1 MSENNKSFLAKVR
14 EAIDVTLDSYIAKSQ
29 SSDGSPVPAQT
40 DRKAMVELDWAER
53 DQYGYKTKQSMVGNP
68 VLRQMA
74 RKDTIIAAIHQTR
87 LAQVNLFDEEQ
98 KDKYSPGWIVEPQ
111 EQADYTDDEKLE
123 LADPN
128 LSEEE
133 YEQKKFEFEKE
144 RIKKLKEQ
152 KEDIK
157 TIKEFIKN
165 CGADSTEADT
175 TFKRTTFRKFL
186 NLVTRD
192 RLTYNYAAVE
202 LIPSKDYSKCVQFH
216 PVSAGTIYYA
226 TKKSQ
231 ESTMKAMLSRLKE
244 RGYTQQQLEA
254 MAKKPLRYLQV
265 VRGQIMWAWTE
276 EEFVFEAA
284 NPSVDP
290 EDNGYAVGELELLTQ
305 AVTAHLFAEAHNRN
319 FFTQGIGSK
328 GLLHIKGDNI
338 SRAQLE
344 GFKRQWWNQ
353 VTNSKNAFRPPIIG
367 MADEVKW
374 VPLSQSNREMEFST
388 WMEYLIKIVCAVYQI
403 DPAEINFDISKTN
416 TSTLNES
423 SNEAR
428 LKSSRDKGLKPLL
441 DYLQGLINDHILPRW
456 NKELSKKYKF
466 KFVGLDAESRQQE
479 GDRLEKETKVWK
491 TLNEARRE
499 QGREPLEDG
508 DVVLNAVA
516 TQYKQM
522 KLANQ
527 AEQQAMGD
535 EGAPMDSGMDE
546 EDQSELDND
555 LDGLVDEIDAVL
567 GEPDAKSEE
576 KEETKKSKVI
586 EYHYIK
592 DDEE

>member
-1 MSENNKSFLAKVR
+1 
-14 EAIDVTLDSYIAKSQ
+14 
-29 SSDGSPVPAQT
+29 
-40 DRKAMVELDWAER
+40 
-53 DQYGYKTKQSMVGNP
+53 
-68 VLRQMA
+68 
-74 RKDTIIAAIHQTR
+74 
-87 LAQVNLFDEEQ
+87 
-98 KDKYSPGWIVEPQ
+98 
-111 EQADYTDDEKLE
+111 
-123 LADPN
+123 
-128 LSEEE
+128 
-133 YEQKKFEFEKE
+133 
-144 RIKKLKEQ
+144 
-152 KEDIK
+152 
-157 TIKEFIKN
+157 
-165 CGADSTEADT
+165 
-175 TFKRTTFRKFL
+175 
-186 NLVTRD
+186 
-192 RLTYNYAAVE
+192 
-202 LIPSKDYSKCVQFH
+202 
-216 PVSAGTIYYA
+216 
-226 TKKSQ
+226 
-231 ESTMKAMLSRLKE
+231 
-244 RGYTQQQLEA
+244 
-254 MAKKPLRYLQV
+254 
-265 VRGQIMWAWTE
+265 
-276 EEFVFEAA
+276 
-284 NPSVDP
+284 
-290 EDNGYAVGELELLTQ
+290 
-305 AVTAHLFAEAHNRN
+305 
-319 FFTQGIGSK
+319 
-328 GLLHIKGDNI
+328 
-338 SRAQLE
+338 
-344 GFKRQWWNQ
+344 
-353 VTNSKNAFRPPIIG
+353 

-527 AEQQAMGD
+527 AEQQGAMGD